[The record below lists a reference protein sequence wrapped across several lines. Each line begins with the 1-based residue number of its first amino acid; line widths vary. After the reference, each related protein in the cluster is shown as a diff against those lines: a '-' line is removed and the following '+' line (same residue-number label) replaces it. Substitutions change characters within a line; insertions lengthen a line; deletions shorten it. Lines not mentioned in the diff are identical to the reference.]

1 MSNLSA
7 SNSDG
12 VRLQDASNP
21 GRGRRDAPL
30 DFAMLY
36 DAWFEHVTRWLR
48 ALGAPSADTEDLAQ
62 EVFLVVRRR
71 LPDFDGRN
79 VAGWLYRIS
88 SRQVVQHRRR
98 SWIQKV
104 FSVRPTIN
112 IEDLPDTKERAIS
125 ALETQEMR
133 NRLEK
138 IMARMSE
145 KRRVVFML
153 FEVEDYSG
161 EEIADTLDVPIN
173 TVWTRLHHARKD
185 FFALLAQQERLQQG
199 ESTCNR

>member
-1 MSNLSA
+1 MSKLRDSE
-7 SNSDG
+7 G

-21 GRGRRDAPL
+21 RDARRDAPL
-30 DFAMLY
+30 DFATLY

-48 ALGAPSADTEDLAQ
+48 ALGAPTADIEDLAQ

-88 SRQVVQHRRR
+88 SRQVLQHGRRR
-98 SWIQKV
+98 WIQKV
-104 FSVRPTIN
+104 FSIRPTID
-112 IEDLPDTKERAIS
+112 IEALPDGRAGAFA
-125 ALETQEMR
+125 ALETKEMR
-133 NRLEK
+133 GRLEK
-138 IMARMSE
+138 ILAKMSE

-153 FEVEDYSG
+153 FEVESYSG
-161 EEIADTLDVPIN
+161 EEIADALDVPVN

-185 FFALLAQQERLQQG
+185 FFALLAHQERLQRG
-199 ESTCNR
+199 ET